1 MNCILGDEILEII
14 KNKKYSSYFSYEKD
28 PYKILDIIRDFITA
42 GKHRQINIVTKDE
55 KYNIKYNA
63 DYASNIYKYHNNDK
77 ILVNK
82 IKCYDCII
90 EMVNSMIR
98 NYINNNEAFEINF
111 YTLKKMNKYY
121 IINNMIFNDISM
133 VYILKAYNYDCNN
146 DKLSLEKLIKKY
158 NVERQ
163 MEKLKNNIND
173 DIIRIVTTYE
183 DIIFGRDPENTN
195 DKTFDYIQI
204 TFRLYTNEKKKIT
217 HDEVYNWVR
226 GKLNKII
233 QYGFKILSTS
243 NKYNEFNVPINFLKV
258 TDVRLTAT
266 DRLILNFELKEIK
279 NKE

>member
-1 MNCILGDEILEII
+1 
-14 KNKKYSSYFSYEKD
+14 
-28 PYKILDIIRDFITA
+28 
-42 GKHRQINIVTKDE
+42 
-55 KYNIKYNA
+55 
-63 DYASNIYKYHNNDK
+63 
-77 ILVNK
+77 
-82 IKCYDCII
+82 
-90 EMVNSMIR
+90 
-98 NYINNNEAFEINF
+98 
-111 YTLKKMNKYY
+111 
-121 IINNMIFNDISM
+121 
-133 VYILKAYNYDCNN
+133 
-146 DKLSLEKLIKKY
+146 
-158 NVERQ
+158 